1 MINAN
6 ASSTRIPKPDEPLR
20 CLLVQPAF
28 ASTNYWN
35 YTTTARG
42 IGAHTPAP
50 PLGLLTVAAMLPDNW
65 DIRLLDLNVR
75 DWKESDWEVDI
86 VCVGGMLP
94 QQAEILSVIEEAKRR
109 EKYVVCGG
117 ADPSSQPDVY
127 SVADAVVVG
136 EGEAS
141 IPIWFES
148 WRDGTPCGI
157 FEAKD
162 RPDVTTSPVPRYE
175 LINFE
180 DYVHIGVQFS
190 RGCPFNCEFCDII
203 ELFGRVPRVKSA
215 EQFLAELE
223 RLYELGYRGWVD
235 VVDDNFIGNRREIK
249 PMLLELKRWQQAHKY
264 PFFFS
269 TEATLNVADDEELLA
284 LMRDVDF
291 RFVFMGIETPEPDLL
306 AVTQKRVN
314 AMKPIVE
321 RVHTMYRYGI
331 AITAGF
337 IFGFDS
343 EKKDND
349 VAMQAC
355 IEDCGIVMAM
365 VGLLVALPNTQLTR
379 RLQSERRLLSTDLT
393 LYESDEPYRLS
404 TAGKFAE
411 GEDQQAA
418 GLNFITTR
426 DRVEI
431 YREYQRLIRHIFS
444 PQAFF
449 DRILDTATRIDF
461 AYSHQPSLWEWKR
474 NLKGLFSTAVWM
486 TKRTEVRRLY
496 WRNFWLTARRGLDS
510 LDYANRM
517 MSMYMHFQPQTEH
530 LCRELDRNI
539 EFALNEAP
547 YPRMI
552 ESESVA
558 ETPDSVEKAT

>member
-1 MINAN
+1 SWKSGN
-6 ASSTRIPKPDEPLR
+6 P
-20 CLLVQPAF
+20 
-28 ASTNYWN
+28 
-35 YTTTARG
+35 RG
-42 IGAHTPAP
+42 T
-50 PLGLLTVAAMLPDNW
+50 
-65 DIRLLDLNVR
+65 
-75 DWKESDWEVDI
+75 
-86 VCVGGMLP
+86 
-94 QQAEILSVIEEAKRR
+94 
-109 EKYVVCGG
+109 
-117 ADPSSQPDVY
+117 
-127 SVADAVVVG
+127 
-136 EGEAS
+136 
-141 IPIWFES
+141 
-148 WRDGTPCGI
+148 

-162 RPDVTTSPVPRYE
+162 RPDVTTTPVPRYD

-180 DYVHIGVQFS
+180 DYVHVGVQFS

-215 EQFLAELE
+215 EQFLSELQ

-235 VVDDNFIGNRREIK
+235 IVDDNFIGNRREIK
-249 PMLLELKRWQQAHKY
+249 PMLHKLKAWQQERNY

-269 TEATLNVADDEELLA
+269 TEATLNVADDEELLG

-321 RVHTMYRYGI
+321 RVQTMYRYGI

-337 IFGFDS
+337 IFGFDT
-343 EKKDND
+343 ENTNND

-365 VGLLVALPNTQLTR
+365 VGLLVALPNTLLTR
-379 RLQSERRLLSTDLT
+379 RLQRERRLLSTDLT

-444 PQAFF
+444 PQAFM
-449 DRILDTATRIDF
+449 DRILDSATRIQF
-461 AYSHQPSLWEWKR
+461 AYKHQPSLWEWKR
-474 NLKGLFSTAVWM
+474 NLKGLFATATWM
-486 TKRTEVRRLY
+486 LARPEIRKLY
-496 WRNFWLTARRGLDS
+496 LRNCLKTARHGIAS
-510 LDYANRM
+510 FDYAHRM

-530 LCRELDRNI
+530 LCSELDRNI
-539 EFALNEAP
+539 DFALHDAP
-547 YPRMI
+547 YPRMVEPGQI
-552 ESESVA
+552 IQIA
-558 ETPDSVEKAT
+558 EQS